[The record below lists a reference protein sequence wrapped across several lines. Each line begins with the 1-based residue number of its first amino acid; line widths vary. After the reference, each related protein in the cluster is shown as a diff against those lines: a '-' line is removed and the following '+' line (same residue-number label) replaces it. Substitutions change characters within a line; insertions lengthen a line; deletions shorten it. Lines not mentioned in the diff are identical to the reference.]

1 MNPVFRGIR
10 EYRDRLFER
19 IMSVCPKREGAF
31 LGAMLC
37 GDKSEMSPAMKT
49 ELYRSGL
56 GHIFAVSGIHLV
68 IAAAFFGFAVG
79 KIVKAKRAVYWLT
92 LVEIWG
98 FAVFAGLSVSVVR
111 AAVMMTVTRSGYYFG
126 RKSDGLNSL
135 GLCAFILTASKPYTV
150 ISPSFVL
157 SFLAVAAIECMTLS
171 KHEEDGKVGSTLRL
185 SAAVLFMTAPASALL
200 FGGVSAASVVTNL
213 LLVPLCTVSLQICII
228 VLFTGGGALAAPLLI
243 AAALPV
249 KFVLYFSDKLARFDF
264 SYVFASSRVMLF
276 IIIAGSVLMTY
287 GCIRIR
293 ESSKV
298 AVCTAAVLAV
308 WCAST
313 NITRVLDNDIR
324 VTVLPDGNKSAYI
337 ISVSGRAYVFDV
349 GCKGRLDSALQHQM
363 DRIGIREMSYAFIL
377 DDGAVTAAGYEDDFF
392 LQPDIV
398 FISDDLITAD
408 GRAVFLN
415 SEDTADL
422 GEMQVKSVDDGFV
435 VSYEECKFFLGKGK
449 MEING
454 DMIDISGEKRP
465 LEFDGN
471 ELSRI

>member
-1 MNPVFRGIR
+1 
-10 EYRDRLFER
+10 
-19 IMSVCPKREGAF
+19 
-31 LGAMLC
+31 
-37 GDKSEMSPAMKT
+37 MKT

-213 LLVPLCTVSLQICII
+213 LLVPL
-228 VLFTGGGALAAPLLI
+228 I
-243 AAALPV
+243 AAGIPV

-422 GEMQVKSVDDGFV
+422 GDMQVKSVDDGFV